1 MEAVAGYL
9 LRSEWGREMFL
20 WLPRQ
25 TRPGK
30 VATQPC
36 LEIHKPIKSFQV
48 KTRGVLQPPFRHLWD
63 KSCIGRIVLGDVT
76 SLSPPCLL
84 AIYTRHNKLIL
95 WGPGALAHSQRL
107 LLFTL
112 SRILVEIIYYEVLMH
127 GATHLLTV
135 SQLTHR
141 VKVIHSSWLTCK
153 WWWWDVTPLCYNETD
168 CWPC

>member
-95 WGPGALAHSQRL
+95 WGPGALAHTHRL

-112 SRILVEIIYYEVLMH
+112 SRILVEIIYYKVLMH
-127 GATHLLTV
+127 GATHSLTV
-135 SQLTHR
+135 SQCHF
-141 VKVIHSSWLTCK
+141 VKSSSQISSSSWQTA
-153 WWWWDVTPLCYNETD
+153 DNRQ
-168 CWPC
+168 